1 LLLQTTLANARIPS
15 KFSKSDINILEFD
28 RRSERKDAIENRRGS
43 GLELSYSLQRSIVEP
58 LARAELALAGLSIGD
73 AFGQMFFG
81 NTETMSMAIDL
92 RALPAPPWYLTDDS
106 IMAIGIVETLTERG
120 EIDRDYLASRFVAN
134 YQRNPRRGYGGMA
147 HSILRELGKGA
158 DWREVAPA
166 VFDGMG
172 SYGNGAAMRVAP
184 LGGFYADDL
193 EKLYSQALASA
204 EVTHSHLE
212 GKVGALAIA
221 LAAAWAW
228 NHQEDARSH
237 PQELFSFILE
247 RLPDSN
253 TKSGIKKAS
262 ELPLE
267 YSVATAVSAL
277 GNGTMVSAQDTVPF
291 TIWCTARHID
301 NFEAAMWATVSGLGD
316 RDTTCAIVGG
326 IVALSVGYAGIPLAW
341 QQARESLTEWE
352 SDRVNWDED

>member
-1 LLLQTTLANARIPS
+1 MQA
-15 KFSKSDINILEFD
+15 
-28 RRSERKDAIENRRGS
+28 
-43 GLELSYSLQRSIVEP
+43 
-58 LARAELALAGLSIGD
+58 LARAELSLMGLSIGD

-106 IMAIGIVETLTERG
+106 IMAIGIVETLRDRG
-120 EIDRDYLASRFVAN
+120 EIDGDYLASRFATN
-134 YQRNPRRGYGGMA
+134 YLRNPRRGYGGMA
-147 HSILRELGKGA
+147 HQILREIAKGG
-158 DWREVAPA
+158 DWREIAPA

-193 EKLYSQALASA
+193 DRLQIQALASA
-204 EVTHSHLE
+204 AVTHSHLE
-212 GKVGALAIA
+212 GKVGAIAIA

-228 NHQEDARSH
+228 HHRQLKELDRST
-237 PQELFSFILE
+237 LFSFVLD
-247 RLPDSN
+247 RLPDSD
-253 TKSGIKKAS
+253 TKSGIKRAS
-262 ELPLE
+262 ELPLG

-277 GNGTMVSAQDTVPF
+277 GNGTLVSAPDTVPF
-291 TIWCTARHID
+291 TLWCAARHID
-301 NFEAAMWATVSGLGD
+301 DFAAAMWTTVSGLGD

-326 IVALSVGYAGIPLAW
+326 IVALYVGAAGIPSEW

-352 SDRVNWDED
+352 SATVDWD